1 MADITER
8 IEKQMEGTNLALAA
22 VAEVLQKMDFRL
34 SKDEEAVAYA
44 QREDANASAKAEL
57 VKSIANEV
65 LTVIKDGTTTEE
77 RGLDVSGKERKAK
90 ATGGTP
96 QNADDSES
104 GATPTTKIEEQQNTI
119 LAMKKLLK
127 EYEEE
132 MEEEEEE
139 AEKKGGMAYKPDE
152 GDEADEEAAD
162 EPVEEKGED
171 DEEEVDEENGNGM
184 KAMKKQIAAMKKQ
197 LEATEAGMQ
206 KAITTEAESR
216 LRKMGFRE
224 ETGLKAPQLMHGL
237 GVDNTPIVK
246 AEAGDTAEQLAD
258 LSYTELRRLQ
268 TQIEMGNTDG
278 VPQELLG

>member
-1 MADITER
+1 M
-8 IEKQMEGTNLALAA
+8 
-22 VAEVLQKMDFRL
+22 
-34 SKDEEAVAYA
+34 
-44 QREDANASAKAEL
+44 
-57 VKSIANEV
+57 
-65 LTVIKDGTTTEE
+65 
-77 RGLDVSGKERKAK
+77 DVSGKERKAK

-104 GATPTTKIEEQQNTI
+104 GAAPTTKIEDQQNTI

-127 EYEEE
+127 EMEDGDEAAEEDEEE
-132 MEEEEEE
+132 
-139 AEKKGGMAYKPDE
+139 KGGMAYKQE
-152 GDEADEEAAD
+152 EDEEAAEDAAD
-162 EPVEEKGED
+162 EPVEEKADD
-171 DEEEVDEENGNGM
+171 DEEMEDDDSM

>member
-22 VAEVLQKMDFRL
+22 VAEVLQKMDIRL
-34 SKDEEAVAYA
+34 SKEEEASAYA
-44 QREDANASAKAEL
+44 EREDANASAKAEL

-77 RGLDVSGKERKAK
+77 KGMDVSGKERKAK

-104 GATPTTKIEEQQNTI
+104 GATPNTKIEDQQNTI

-127 EYEEE
+127 EYEEAD
-132 MEEEEEE
+132 EEEEEVE
-139 AEKKGGMAYKPDE
+139 EKGMAYKQDE
-152 GDEADEEAAD
+152 EAEEEAAD

-171 DEEEVDEENGNGM
+171 DEEVPEDDDSM

-206 KAITTEAESR
+206 KAVTKESEER

-224 ETGLKAPQLMHGL
+224 ETGLKAPKLINGL

-246 AEAGDTAEQLAD
+246 AHVGDTADQLAD

-278 VPQELLG
+278 VPKELLS

>member
-22 VAEVLQKMDFRL
+22 VAEVLQKMDGRL
-34 SKDEEAVAYA
+34 SKEE
-44 QREDANASAKAEL
+44 EDAAAAAHADAVNTERADL

-65 LTVIKDGTTTEE
+65 LSVIKEGTTTEE
-77 RGLDVSGKERKAK
+77 KGMDVSGKERKAK

-104 GATPTTKIEEQQNTI
+104 AAAPNTKIEDQQNTI

-127 EYEEE
+127 EMEDAADDDDEEE
-132 MEEEEEE
+132 
-139 AEKKGGMAYKPDE
+139 KGGMAYKQE
-152 GDEADEEAAD
+152 EDEEAADDAAD
-162 EPVEEKGED
+162 EPVEEKADD
-171 DEEEVDEENGNGM
+171 DEEMEEEPDEM

-246 AEAGDTAEQLAD
+246 AASADTADQLAD

>member
-34 SKDEEAVAYA
+34 SKEEEASEYA
-44 QREDANASAKAEL
+44 EREDANASAKAEL

-65 LTVIKDGTTTEE
+65 LTVIKEGTTTEE
-77 RGLDVSGKERKAK
+77 KGMDVSGKERKAK

-104 GATPTTKIEEQQNTI
+104 GASPTTKIEDQQNTI

-127 EYEEE
+127 EYEDADED
-132 MEEEEEE
+132 EEEEEE
-139 AEKKGGMAYKPDE
+139 KGGMAYKQE
-152 GDEADEEAAD
+152 EEAEDEAAD
-162 EPVEEKGED
+162 IPAEEKAED
-171 DEEEVDEENGNGM
+171 DEEEEAPEEF

-206 KAITTEAESR
+206 KAIATESEDR

-224 ETGLKAPQLMHGL
+224 ETGLKAPQLMNGL
-237 GVDNTPIVK
+237 GVDNTPLVK
-246 AEAGDTAEQLAD
+246 AAAGDTADQLAD

-268 TQIEMGNTDG
+268 TSIEMGNTDG
-278 VPQELLG
+278 VPKELLG